1 MPSEEVGIKTLVVL
15 TGSSSGLGAA
25 MAVLLLER
33 QHRLLLVARRFDARQ
48 REAARQNPDEVHLVQ
63 ADLRNLELT
72 TIEAALGQCIKGV
85 SRVVF
90 VCNAA
95 VVTPIGPARDLPVDE
110 LSASVSVNFT
120 ACMELA
126 IAILKA
132 ADSAKASVRI
142 LNISSG
148 AALRPVAG
156 WSVYC
161 ATKAG
166 LRMFFDVLSNESSD
180 SHEAITAGH
189 IDPGV
194 MDTKMQAALRAA
206 DKEGFPRQQEFL
218 EMQRAGKLRNP
229 EVVAREI
236 LSREG
241 LL

>member
-1 MPSEEVGIKTLVVL
+1 
-15 TGSSSGLGAA
+15 
-25 MAVLLLER
+25 MASLLLER
-33 QHRLLLVARRFDARQ
+33 QQHRLLLVARRFDARQ
-48 REAARQNPDEVHLVQ
+48 TEAARQNPEEVHLVQ
-63 ADLRNLELT
+63 SDLRNPELT
-72 TIEAALGQCIKGV
+72 TIESTLRKCINGV

-110 LSASVSVNFT
+110 LSASITVNFT
-120 ACMELA
+120 SCMQLT

-132 ADSAKASVRI
+132 AGSAKASVRV
-142 LNISSG
+142 LNITSG

-161 ATKAG
+161 STKAG
-166 LRMFFDVLSNESSD
+166 LRMFFDVISSETAG
-180 SHEAITAGH
+180 SHEAFTVAH

-194 MDTKMQAALRAA
+194 IDTKMQAAIRAA
-206 DKEGFPRQQEFL
+206 SKEGFPRHQEFV
-218 EMQRAGKLRNP
+218 EMHLTGKLRSP
-229 EVVAREI
+229 EVAAHEI